1 MHRFTFRLLG
11 FVLMTASSAVLAQS
25 AATSAVQSYPNKPI
39 RVIVPFPPG
48 GTSDILG
55 RLVGAKLTERWGQQI
70 IIESRTGAGGLIG
83 SELVTR
89 APPDG
94 YTLLMTDLRSP
105 LIANLVQPKQTFD
118 YVRDLTP
125 VIELSYSPHLLCTH
139 PSLPVRNVKELIAL
153 GKRRPGELN
162 YAAAV
167 AGAPQLAGV
176 DFANRAGI
184 KWTYIT
190 GRGGAQ
196 SVMDVMQG
204 QADVLFNGMVATY
217 PHVKSGR
224 LRLLAVSSAQRNPN
238 LPDIP
243 TVAESGMPGFLTG
256 SWQGIL
262 APAGTSPEILNKIYT
277 EISRIIA
284 APDMKEKLLAQGA
297 DPLSTA
303 PAEARVG
310 LIAERDRLVKLF
322 RETNYKAGQ

>member
-1 MHRFTFRLLG
+1 MERVRSVVAGIVMIATPC
-11 FVLMTASSAVLAQS
+11 AVWAQS
-25 AATSAVQSYPNKPI
+25 AANPAQSYPNKPVRI
-39 RVIVPFPPG
+39 VIPFPPG

-55 RLVGAKLTERWGQQI
+55 RLIGVKLTERWGQQI
-70 IIESRTGAGGLIG
+70 IIESRAGAGGLIG

-94 YTLLMTDLRSP
+94 YTLLMSDLRSP
-105 LIANLVQPKQTFD
+105 MIANLVQPKQTFD

-125 VIELSYSPHLLCTH
+125 VMEISYSPHLLGTH

-153 GKRRPGELN
+153 AKRNPGELN
-162 YAAAV
+162 FAAAI

-196 SVMDVMQG
+196 TVMDVIQG
-204 QADVLFNGMVATY
+204 QAHVMFNGMVATI
-217 PHVKSGR
+217 PHVKSGK
-224 LRLLAVSSAQRNPN
+224 LKLLAVSSAERNPN
-238 LPDIP
+238 LADTP
-243 TVAESGMPGFLTG
+243 TVAESGMPGFVTG

-262 APAGTSPEILNKIYT
+262 APAATPPEILAKVHA

-297 DPLSTA
+297 DPLSTP
-303 PAEARVG
+303 PAEARTG
-310 LIAERDRLVKLF
+310 LVAERDRLVKLF
-322 RETNYKAGQ
+322 RETNYKTGQ